1 MPTTMIFNGSK
12 ITEEVLFCGLTLNTT
27 HSDSIEN
34 ECCVV
39 GNFIDFMAGL
49 AIFER
54 VESWKGFKNVRMSIS
69 I

>member
-1 MPTTMIFNGSK
+1 MTLSGSK
-12 ITEEVLFCGLTLNTT
+12 LTEGVLFCGLTLNIT
-27 HSDSIEN
+27 HSDLNEN

-54 VESWKGFKNVRMSIS
+54 VESWKGFKNVRMSVS

>member
-1 MPTTMIFNGSK
+1 MPTTMTFNGSK

-34 ECCVV
+34 ECYVV
-39 GNFIDFMAGL
+39 ENFIDFMAGL

>member
-1 MPTTMIFNGSK
+1 MPTTMTFNRSK
-12 ITEEVLFCGLTLNTT
+12 TTEEVLFCGLTLNTT

>member
-1 MPTTMIFNGSK
+1 MTFNGSK
-12 ITEEVLFCGLTLNTT
+12 LTEGVLFCGLTLNTT
-27 HSDSIEN
+27 HSDLNEN

>member
-1 MPTTMIFNGSK
+1 MPTTVTFNGSK

-39 GNFIDFMAGL
+39 GNFIDFMAGV
-49 AIFER
+49 ATFEI